1 MFPQRCLCWKLL
13 SEFRSLDAMESTFTG
28 HALVLKNYANPT
40 DQKFWSRLYTP
51 TIEVTETSCLGF
63 YTKLRRYSTF
73 QVRLVWAESQS
84 IYRTE
89 GPKAKLMKV
98 DIRLFSANYEVIYIF
113 INLINVYIRISYWR
127 LWLIYALVSTMPL
140 PELVW
145 LQVLLNIPVGT
156 YQVQFALE
164 YIGFPG
170 IMGVLFN
177 VTLEQNLCQH
187 ICKCAC
193 WKRINLAY
201 KWLIACCSLCVHCHI
216 RQL

>member
-89 GPKAKLMKV
+89 GPKAELMKV

-127 LWLIYALVSTMPL
+127 LWLIYALVSPCHCLNWYGCRCYWIFPL
-140 PELVW
+140 
-145 LQVLLNIPVGT
+145 VLIKCSSPWS
-156 YQVQFALE
+156 
-164 YIGFPG
+164 ISGFR
-170 IMGVLFN
+170 
-177 VTLEQNLCQH
+177 E
-187 ICKCAC
+187 
-193 WKRINLAY
+193 
-201 KWLIACCSLCVHCHI
+201 
-216 RQL
+216 